1 MTSKL
6 RHSMTIPTIELI
18 LRTGK
23 TLDFDNSV
31 GLRGFM
37 GSNFSEDIL
46 LHNHDND
53 NLVYSYP
60 RIQYKIINRR
70 ASIIGLAEGITSLK
84 NIPPLEKIILG
95 HEEVK
100 VNGMDFTERES
111 TIGILDFPKNYSFL
125 TPWIALNQKNY
136 EKYRGLG
143 SWRKKKE
150 LLEKI
155 LTGNIISMS
164 KSLCFTVP
172 EPIKTNI
179 LNLKEVPAL
188 LKSVFMISFLGTF
201 SVNFEIPDYWGIG
214 KSVSRG
220 FGVVVGID
228 DSADKNIHQS

>member
-18 LRTGK
+18 LRTEK

-46 LHNHDND
+46 LHNRDND
-53 NLVYSYP
+53 KLVYSYP
-60 RIQYKIINRR
+60 RIQYKIINGR
-70 ASIIGLAEGITSLK
+70 AKIIGLAEGFTSLK

-95 HEEVK
+95 HVDVK
-100 VNGMDFTERES
+100 VNGIDLTERES
-111 TIGILDFPKNYSFL
+111 TFGVLDVPKNYSFL

-143 SWRKKKE
+143 GWRKKKE
-150 LLEKI
+150 FLEKI
-155 LTGNIISMS
+155 LTANIISMS
-164 KSLCFTVP
+164 KSLSFTVP

-179 LNLKEVPAL
+179 LNLNEVPAL

-201 SVNFEIPDYWGIG
+201 SINFEIPDYWGIG

-220 FGVVVGID
+220 FGVVAGID
-228 DSADKNIHQS
+228 ESADINLHQS